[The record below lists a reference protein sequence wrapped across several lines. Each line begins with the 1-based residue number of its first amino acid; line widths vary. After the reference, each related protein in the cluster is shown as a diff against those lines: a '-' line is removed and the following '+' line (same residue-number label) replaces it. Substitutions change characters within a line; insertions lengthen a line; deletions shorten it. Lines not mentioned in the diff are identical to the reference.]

1 MIISVNFLQAVEP
14 EGKIFVSIMKQTGK
28 LHISFSVFFLLKD
41 CKITH
46 AVLGFVCLDDILQ
59 IWKVQLRV
67 CQVPSGRDGDL
78 ATFISGFN
86 FIFSLVIVFAVTR
99 ASVKSI

>member
-1 MIISVNFLQAVEP
+1 MIITVNFLQPVEP
-14 EGKIFVSIMKQTGK
+14 EGNIFVSGMKQTGK
-28 LHISFSVFFLLKD
+28 LHISFLVFFLFKD
-41 CKITH
+41 CKITR
-46 AVLGFVCLDDILQ
+46 AFLGFVCLDDILQ

-67 CQVPSGRDGDL
+67 CQVASDRDGDL

-99 ASVKSI
+99 ASV